1 MKNKIDQYTDTDDE
15 KLFALIEQGDEGA
28 FTQAY
33 ERYHKL
39 LYVLAYRYLMSSDM
53 AEDVVQ
59 HVFSRLW
66 EFRSEL
72 RVGISL
78 KNYLFTMT
86 KNHVLNLIR
95 NENSAIAKNYEMAQA
110 ASPYEDNLIEKLE
123 KKELMSSFYKAVDM
137 LPAQKRDICLMKVQE
152 ELTNQEI
159 AERMNLSVNTIKT
172 HYSEALKLL
181 RIHLSKMLIIVAFTT
196 PFNKV
201 IKMNRPTDKQI
212 EEVLAG
218 IASPEDAKY
227 VAEWFATEEGSDY
240 LEAAM
245 TQDSELI
252 KNEFADLYVD
262 HDIPSKKI
270 LEQIRKNIRIKKL
283 KRICF
288 RVAAVLIPVVLIV
301 GLYMQLNSKVD
312 LFGTSEYEEVVVDK
326 GERIQIMF
334 QDGTKV
340 YINSDSKLRYP
351 KKFALNTREVYLE
364 GEAYFV
370 VAKNKNRPFI
380 VNLSGPAIHVLG
392 TSFNVQD
399 YPENKDIVVCLDE
412 GNINLTLPTEKKYP
426 VQPGERLVYNK
437 DNQQCTI
444 SKMNDMQR
452 LSMWKQNVIVFKDTP
467 LPEVIKILNR
477 WYNVNFKIEDEQAS
491 KYVYTL
497 TSDNTILEKVLQD
510 LEKIAPVK
518 FEYDEVRKEVTVRM
532 KQDGKK

>member
-28 FTQAY
+28 FIQAY

-95 NENSAIAKNYEMAQA
+95 NENSAIAKNYEMAQS

-196 PFNKV
+196 
-201 IKMNRPTDKQI
+201 
-212 EEVLAG
+212 L
-218 IASPEDAKY
+218 
-227 VAEWFATEEGSDY
+227 
-240 LEAAM
+240 M
-245 TQDSELI
+245 TFLSVHLI
-252 KNEFADLYVD
+252 K
-262 HDIPSKKI
+262 
-270 LEQIRKNIRIKKL
+270 
-283 KRICF
+283 
-288 RVAAVLIPVVLIV
+288 
-301 GLYMQLNSKVD
+301 
-312 LFGTSEYEEVVVDK
+312 
-326 GERIQIMF
+326 
-334 QDGTKV
+334 
-340 YINSDSKLRYP
+340 
-351 KKFALNTREVYLE
+351 
-364 GEAYFV
+364 
-370 VAKNKNRPFI
+370 
-380 VNLSGPAIHVLG
+380 
-392 TSFNVQD
+392 
-399 YPENKDIVVCLDE
+399 
-412 GNINLTLPTEKKYP
+412 
-426 VQPGERLVYNK
+426 
-437 DNQQCTI
+437 
-444 SKMNDMQR
+444 
-452 LSMWKQNVIVFKDTP
+452 
-467 LPEVIKILNR
+467 
-477 WYNVNFKIEDEQAS
+477 
-491 KYVYTL
+491 
-497 TSDNTILEKVLQD
+497 
-510 LEKIAPVK
+510 
-518 FEYDEVRKEVTVRM
+518 
-532 KQDGKK
+532 